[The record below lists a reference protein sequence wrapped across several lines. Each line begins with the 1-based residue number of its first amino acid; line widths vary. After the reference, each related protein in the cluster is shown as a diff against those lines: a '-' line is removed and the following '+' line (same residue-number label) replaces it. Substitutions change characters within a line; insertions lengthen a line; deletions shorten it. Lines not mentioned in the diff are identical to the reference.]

1 MQEFNKLIKEI
12 ANELNIKVT
21 LLSDN
26 WLTVLEKDNN
36 INYIQGY
43 KFGLNNHALG
53 NILDDKGLF
62 YDFLNNKNLQII
74 EHKVL
79 YKNYD
84 K

>member
-1 MQEFNKLIKEI
+1 MQEFNNLIKEI
-12 ANELNIKVT
+12 CDELNINIT

-53 NILDDKGLF
+53 NIIDDKGLF
-62 YDFLNNKNLQII
+62 YDLLTYKKPI
-74 EHKVL
+74 KVL
-79 YKNYD
+79 
-84 K
+84 